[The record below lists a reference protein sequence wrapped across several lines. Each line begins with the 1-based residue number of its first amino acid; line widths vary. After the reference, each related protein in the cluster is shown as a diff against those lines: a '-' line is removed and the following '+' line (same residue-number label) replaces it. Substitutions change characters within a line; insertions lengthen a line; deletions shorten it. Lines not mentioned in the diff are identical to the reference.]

1 MTLSNGGENV
11 ERLDACAS
19 DDDACRRILLEH
31 EREREGKLRDIAAS
45 LTQPRVRRIKPRT
58 SEPTRDVVDAA
69 NAAYQ
74 DKFVSI
80 QFTSVIV
87 REFPRV
93 PSPRSVSRFDQTKP
107 RPPELAVQ
115 STIKPP

>member
-1 MTLSNGGENV
+1 MEQKMVNDSTYV
-11 ERLDACAS
+11 S

-74 DKFVSI
+74 DKFVSLEFLYLLKDLELSFYI
-80 QFTSVIV
+80 VI
-87 REFPRV
+87 RYGF
-93 PSPRSVSRFDQTKP
+93 SFLRFQKKHYYYISQ
-107 RPPELAVQ
+107 E
-115 STIKPP
+115 

>member
-1 MTLSNGGENV
+1 MEMGE
-11 ERLDACAS
+11 RFDACFS

-80 QFTSVIV
+80 KF
-87 REFPRV
+87 REIYGNGEIYL
-93 PSPRSVSRFDQTKP
+93 K
-107 RPPELAVQ
+107 L
-115 STIKPP
+115 TIIYF

>member
-1 MTLSNGGENV
+1 MLRV
-11 ERLDACAS
+11 A

-74 DKFVSI
+74 DKFVSVLHL
-80 QFTSVIV
+80 SEVVILRGFENILSEV
-87 REFPRV
+87 
-93 PSPRSVSRFDQTKP
+93 
-107 RPPELAVQ
+107 
-115 STIKPP
+115 

>member
-1 MTLSNGGENV
+1 MLVYHYRVVLRETTLSNEEMS
-11 ERLDACAS
+11 ERFDACFA

-74 DKFVSI
+74 DKFVSRLK
-80 QFTSVIV
+80 F
-87 REFPRV
+87 
-93 PSPRSVSRFDQTKP
+93 
-107 RPPELAVQ
+107 
-115 STIKPP
+115 

>member
-1 MTLSNGGENV
+1 METICYFCFVCPNKVPKRQKMVNV
-11 ERLDACAS
+11 SACVA

-45 LTQPRVRRIKPRT
+45 LTQPRARRIKPRT

-74 DKFVSI
+74 DKFVSDFCI
-80 QFTSVIV
+80 FLKSSFYVVFKILSEV
-87 REFPRV
+87 
-93 PSPRSVSRFDQTKP
+93 
-107 RPPELAVQ
+107 
-115 STIKPP
+115 

>member
-1 MTLSNGGENV
+1 MNDST
-11 ERLDACAS
+11 CAA

-45 LTQPRVRRIKPRT
+45 LTQPRVRRIKPRS

-74 DKFVSI
+74 EKFVSI
-80 QFTSVIV
+80 IV
-87 REFPRV
+87 
-93 PSPRSVSRFDQTKP
+93 VSFLFLCN
-107 RPPELAVQ
+107 EH
-115 STIKPP
+115 S

>member
-1 MTLSNGGENV
+1 MLVYHYRVVMRETTLSNGEMGEF
-11 ERLDACAS
+11 DACFP

-45 LTQPRVRRIKPRT
+45 LTQPRVRRSIKPRT

-74 DKFVSI
+74 DKFVSRWNFEKYMKHGNGEI
-80 QFTSVIV
+80 
-87 REFPRV
+87 
-93 PSPRSVSRFDQTKP
+93 
-107 RPPELAVQ
+107 LN
-115 STIKPP
+115 

>member
-1 MTLSNGGENV
+1 MLVYHYRVAIVATTTLSKRRV
-11 ERLDACAS
+11 KRFDACSA

-45 LTQPRVRRIKPRT
+45 LTQPRVRRSIKPRT

-74 DKFVSI
+74 DKFVS
-80 QFTSVIV
+80 
-87 REFPRV
+87 
-93 PSPRSVSRFDQTKP
+93 
-107 RPPELAVQ
+107 
-115 STIKPP
+115 